1 MTCLLHASGC
11 GVNTVTGS
19 RIVGGQPA
27 DPKEWPG
34 MGALLRDRDRHF
46 CGGVL
51 ITDLHV
57 LTAAH
62 CVHRLVEVFYV
73 HSTGGCSQFPL
84 LGLCRSSI
92 TVVATSVIL
101 PSATMR
107 LTLFSSVECLQWLVP
122 HVMPKYSVTL
132 KVASDH
138 SQATMRSCQR
148 EINSEHVTHLNAV
161 AGVKT

>member
-1 MTCLLHASGC
+1 MFKVVEKLRLRCSSREDKISRNPAQDEHLGVRLREVMTCLLHASGC

-27 DPKEWPG
+27 DPKEWPW
-34 MGALLRDRDRHF
+34 MVALLRDRDRHF

-73 HSTGGCSQFPL
+73 ELHWRLQSVPITRPL
-84 LGLCRSSI
+84 S
-92 TVVATSVIL
+92 
-101 PSATMR
+101 
-107 LTLFSSVECLQWLVP
+107 LFN
-122 HVMPKYSVTL
+122 H
-132 KVASDH
+132 
-138 SQATMRSCQR
+138 RSCH
-148 EINSEHVTHLNAV
+148 ISHFAFSHDAV
-161 AGVKT
+161 NVI